1 MRSSTL
7 TKILMRTLTKPQ
19 HSTTI
24 LRGREG
30 KILLGVISVLILLGI
45 SFFLLFHGP
54 ANEAIITI
62 SPGMTSG
69 EIAELLAERDLVRS
83 PTVFRIVTKI
93 GRVDDKLKA
102 GTYRLNSNMG
112 TVGIVQALARGD
124 VQLVRFTV
132 PEGLSV
138 KDIANL
144 LEARGLA
151 SKERFIHLA
160 GGHDPDFK
168 IIHGDMEFSGNLEGY
183 LFPDT
188 YTVETGIAEEELIKV
203 MVRRFMEAVLPEWSQ
218 EAVHENARKLGLH
231 GVITLASIIEKEAKL
246 PEERPLV
253 ASVFYN
259 RLRLN
264 MPLQSCATVQ
274 FALDTWKDQLTH
286 EDLKVD
292 SPYNTYIR
300 PGLPPGPIASPGL
313 SSVRAA
319 LRPADSDYLY
329 FTADQ
334 KGGHIFSKTF
344 GDHQKATAQVKARD

>member
-1 MRSSTL
+1 M

-151 SKERFIHLA
+151 SRERFIHLA

-274 FALDTWKDQLTH
+274 FALGTWKDQLTH